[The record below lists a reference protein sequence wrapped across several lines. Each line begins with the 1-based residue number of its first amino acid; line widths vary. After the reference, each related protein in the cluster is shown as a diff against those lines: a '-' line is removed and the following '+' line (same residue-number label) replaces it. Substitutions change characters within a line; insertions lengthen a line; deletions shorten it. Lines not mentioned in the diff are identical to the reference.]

1 MIILTKDYFM
11 KKISLHNKIFLVFL
25 VLAMLYAGH
34 TNIPGGQS
42 AMQKAAKQQVAQQQ
56 VAQKQDTLNYK
67 TNANYSLQTELFN
80 VYKTHHADIVMFGNS
95 ITHGAA
101 WNELLGRSNVVERG
115 IPSDVLRGYWTRIND
130 IYKLNP
136 KIVFIMGGLNDV
148 YNWTPVEDIF
158 TVYVR
163 IINGLKSK
171 KIIPVIQSTTYA
183 ARNYAKEWGATP
195 ESNLG
200 RNREID
206 KLNKL
211 LSDYARKNN
220 IEYIDL
226 NSLIAGKDGYLKPE
240 LSWDGVHYKAETYKI
255 WAREIEK
262 VLAKYKL

>member
-1 MIILTKDYFM
+1 M
-11 KKISLHNKIFLVFL
+11 KNKTMHNKIFLLFPVLGFL
-25 VLAMLYAGH
+25 YLGYTDFNKEQLANQPIARQL
-34 TNIPGGQS
+34 S
-42 AMQKAAKQQVAQQQ
+42 AQ
-56 VAQKQDTLNYK
+56 QDTLKYK
-67 TNANYSLQTELFN
+67 NNANYVLQMDLFN
-80 VYKTHHADIVMFGNS
+80 AYKTRHADIVMLGNS

-115 IPSDVLRGYWTRIND
+115 IPSDVLMGYCARIND

-148 YNWTPVEDIF
+148 YNWTPVEEIF

-163 IINGLKSK
+163 IINGLKAR

-183 ARNYAKEWGATP
+183 SRNYGKDYGGTP
-195 ESNLG
+195 ETNKD

-211 LSDYARKNN
+211 LSDYARKNS

-240 LSWDGVHYKAETYKI
+240 LTWDGVHYRAETYKI
-255 WAREIEK
+255 WSREVEK
-262 VLAKYKL
+262 VLTKFKL